1 MAKVLASLLDSVVVL
16 GVAFDGDAVVRSV
29 ETDVHRLAVGPGDLD
44 LVRGAVLRVA
54 LDGVGLAAA
63 GDLQSCGLGSVG
75 AGAGELGVVVEHSC
89 RAGDRHTSE
98 REGGQNRDS
107 GNDHQQS
114 LVQVSLLGR
123 DAKVP

>member
-1 MAKVLASLLDSVVVL
+1 MAGSFVLASLLDSVVVL

-75 AGAGELGVVVEHSC
+75 AGAGELGVPSSNTPAEPAIATPPSA
-89 RAGDRHTSE
+89 RAARTAIPATIINS
-98 REGGQNRDS
+98 R
-107 GNDHQQS
+107 
-114 LVQVSLLGR
+114 LF
-123 DAKVP
+123 K